1 MNDKEKQ
8 FDIFTNYTFSGKEWS
23 APMLEHIGEI
33 KSELKK
39 MNLVGRQIKKIKMI
53 GLSYYLTRDWIES
66 AAYNMLSH
74 LPEDERQKMSDYKNI
89 SPDMEFS
96 RYSEIDEPL
105 LIEFDDGDVFEID
118 TPQDTCYRFSMNTI
132 PWHIEA
138 GTNLPNADANKLFSV
153 CIGKKIVEIEVC
165 EYTDG
170 FEAEK
175 GFVSRIVLW
184 LENDIGLCIHPVFDY
199 CRVSCINRS
208 NGDVLIPFKD
218 LKDALFNYEDLHT
231 DDTFNFEG
239 SNTLYFGEKGAEHT
253 ETPYMSLV
261 PTEKNTPLH
270 ISVDDFDLFAWS
282 MTIVLKED
290 FDEYGDYS
298 ITYEKWNEIL
308 SEGKKILNFKAFDDL
323 FDYIVAQFNNGLW
336 HMNNRGAEFWKNKEK
351 YETQLSDVAKWSE
364 LALSKNDVLNI
375 YGF

>member
-23 APMLEHIGEI
+23 APTLKYAAEI
-33 KSELKK
+33 KKELEK
-39 MNLVGRQIKKIKMI
+39 MQLVGRQIKKMKMI

-74 LPEDERQKMSDYKNI
+74 LPEDERQDMSNYKNI

-96 RYSEIDEPL
+96 RYSEIDEPF
-105 LIEFDDGDVFEID
+105 LIEFEDGDVFEID
-118 TPQDTCYRFSMNTI
+118 TPQDLCYRFSMNCI
-132 PWHIEA
+132 PWHINA

-153 CIGKKIVEIEVC
+153 CIGKKIEEIEVC

-170 FEAEK
+170 YEAEK
-175 GFVSRIVLW
+175 GFVSRIVFW
-184 LENDIGLCIHPVFDY
+184 LENGIGLCIHPVFDY
-199 CRVSCINRS
+199 CRVSCINK
-208 NGDVLIPFKD
+208 NNEDVLTTFKE

-231 DDTFNFEG
+231 DDTFSFEG

-261 PTEKNTPLH
+261 PSEKGTSLH
-270 ISVDDFDLFAWS
+270 ISVDDFDLFRWS
-282 MTIVLKED
+282 MTIALKED

-298 ITYEKWNEIL
+298 LSYNQWNEIL
-308 SEGKKILNFKAFDDL
+308 FVAKIILEFKSFDDL
-323 FDYIVAQFNNGLW
+323 FDYIVAQIDNGLW
-336 HMNNRGAEFWKNKEK
+336 YLNNHGADFWRNKVK
-351 YETQLSDVAKWSE
+351 YETQLSDVVKWS
-364 LALSKNDVLNI
+364 ALVLDKDDVLNI

>member
-23 APMLEHIGEI
+23 APTLNYATEI
-33 KSELKK
+33 KKELEK
-39 MNLVGRQIKKIKMI
+39 MQLVGRQIKKMKMI

-66 AAYNMLSH
+66 AAYNILSH
-74 LPEDERQKMSDYKNI
+74 LPEDERQDMSNYKNI

-96 RYSEIDEPL
+96 RYSEIDEPF
-105 LIEFDDGDVFEID
+105 LIEFEDGDVFEID
-118 TPQDTCYRFSMNTI
+118 TPQDPCYRFSMNRI
-132 PWHIEA
+132 PWHVNA

-153 CIGKKIVEIEVC
+153 CIGKKIEEIEVC

-170 FEAEK
+170 YEAEK
-175 GFVSRIVLW
+175 GFASRIVFW
-184 LENDIGLCIHPVFDY
+184 LENGIGLCIHPVFDY
-199 CRVSCINRS
+199 CRVSCINK
-208 NGDVLIPFKD
+208 NNEDVLITFKE

-231 DDTFNFEG
+231 DDTFSFEG

-261 PTEKNTPLH
+261 PSEKGTSLH
-270 ISVDDFDLFAWS
+270 ISVDDFDLFRWS
-282 MTIVLKED
+282 MTIALKED

-298 ITYEKWNEIL
+298 LPYNQWNEVLVVAKNIL
-308 SEGKKILNFKAFDDL
+308 DFKSFDDL
-323 FDYIVAQFNNGLW
+323 FDYIVAQIDNGLW
-336 HMNNRGAEFWKNKEK
+336 YLNNHGAEFWKNKVK
-351 YETQLSDVAKWSE
+351 YETQLSDVSKWSE
-364 LALSKNDVLNI
+364 LALGKDDVLNI

>member
-1 MNDKEKQ
+1 MSNKEKQ
-8 FDIFTNYTFSGKEWS
+8 FDIFTNNTFSGKEWS

-33 KSELKK
+33 KNELEK
-39 MNLVGRQIKKIKMI
+39 MNLVGRQIKKMKMI

-66 AAYNMLSH
+66 AAYNMLPH
-74 LPEDERQKMSDYKNI
+74 LSEDERQKMSDYKSI
-89 SPDMEFS
+89 SPDMKFS
-96 RYSEIDEPL
+96 RYSEIDEPF

-118 TPQDTCYRFSMNTI
+118 TPEDTCYRFSMNSI

-153 CIGKKIVEIEVC
+153 CIGKKIVELEVC
-165 EYTDG
+165 ECTDG
-170 FEAEK
+170 YEAEK

-208 NGDVLIPFKD
+208 NEDVLIPFKD
-218 LKDALFNYEDLHT
+218 LKDALFNSEDLHT
-231 DDTFNFEG
+231 DDTFGYEG
-239 SNTLYFGEKGAEHT
+239 SSTLYFGKKGAEHA

-261 PTEKNTPLH
+261 PTEKNTSLH

-323 FDYIVAQFNNGLW
+323 FDYIVAQFDNGLW

>member
-1 MNDKEKQ
+1 MSNKEKQ

-33 KSELKK
+33 KNELEK
-39 MNLVGRQIKKIKMI
+39 MNLVGRQIKKMKMI

-66 AAYNMLSH
+66 AAYNMLPH
-74 LPEDERQKMSDYKNI
+74 LPEDKRQKMSNYKSI
-89 SPDMEFS
+89 SPDMKFS
-96 RYSEIDEPL
+96 RYSEIDEPF

-118 TPQDTCYRFSMNTI
+118 TPEDTCYRFSMNSI

-165 EYTDG
+165 ECTDG
-170 FEAEK
+170 YEAEK

-208 NGDVLIPFKD
+208 NEDVLIPFKD
-218 LKDALFNYEDLHT
+218 LKDALFNSEDLHT
-231 DDTFNFEG
+231 DDTFGYEG
-239 SNTLYFGEKGAEHT
+239 SNTLYFGKKGAEHT

-261 PTEKNTPLH
+261 PTEKNTSLH

-323 FDYIVAQFNNGLW
+323 FDYIVAQFDNGLW

>member
-1 MNDKEKQ
+1 MSNKEKQ

-33 KSELKK
+33 KNELEK
-39 MNLVGRQIKKIKMI
+39 MNLVGRQIKKMKMI

-66 AAYNMLSH
+66 AAYNMLPH
-74 LPEDERQKMSDYKNI
+74 LPEDERQKMSDYKSI
-89 SPDMEFS
+89 SPDMKFS
-96 RYSEIDEPL
+96 RYSEIDEPF

-118 TPQDTCYRFSMNTI
+118 TPEDTCYRFSMNSI

-165 EYTDG
+165 ECTDG
-170 FEAEK
+170 YEVEK

-208 NGDVLIPFKD
+208 NEDVLIPFKD
-218 LKDALFNYEDLHT
+218 LKDALFNSEDLHT
-231 DDTFNFEG
+231 DDTFGYEG
-239 SNTLYFGEKGAEHT
+239 SSTLYFGKKGAEHT

-261 PTEKNTPLH
+261 PTEKNTSLH
-270 ISVDDFDLFAWS
+270 ISVDDFDLLAWS

-323 FDYIVAQFNNGLW
+323 FDYIVAQFDNGLW